1 MGRVYISG
9 VGITKFGELWSRSYR
24 ELVVEAG
31 LKALED
37 AGLPGESIECLYLSS
52 MGPGMWVSQEH
63 VGPMVAEQT
72 GLTPI
77 PVVRVESGCAS
88 GALALHQAFTDV
100 SSGRHKVVV
109 VGGVEKMTDVGA
121 KEASAIVDTML
132 DHEWESIF
140 GATLPSLY
148 AMMARRH
155 MHEYGTTRE
164 QLAEVAVKN
173 HHNGSL
179 NPIAQFGREITI
191 DHVLSSPPLAE
202 PLRMLDCAPLSDG
215 SAALVLSAEGEVEIA
230 ACEMATST
238 LALHSRDD
246 ITTMDSVVRSSKKAY
261 MRAGIEPK
269 DVDVAELHDYCTIG
283 EIIESEDLGFFRK
296 GEGGKMVEDGETS
309 LEGSIPINTSGGL
322 KCRGHPIGA
331 TGVAQVVEIYDQLMR
346 RAGQRQI
353 ESLGYGLCCG
363 VGGSGGSAVV
373 SIFRR
378 R

>member
-1 MGRVYISG
+1 
-9 VGITKFGELWSRSYR
+9 
-24 ELVVEAG
+24 
-31 LKALED
+31 
-37 AGLPGESIECLYLSS
+37 
-52 MGPGMWVSQEH
+52 
-63 VGPMVAEQT
+63 
-72 GLTPI
+72 
-77 PVVRVESGCAS
+77 
-88 GALALHQAFTDV
+88 
-100 SSGRHKVVV
+100 
-109 VGGVEKMTDVGA
+109 
-121 KEASAIVDTML
+121 
-132 DHEWESIF
+132 
-140 GATLPSLY
+140 
-148 AMMARRH
+148 
-155 MHEYGTTRE
+155 
-164 QLAEVAVKN
+164 
-173 HHNGSL
+173 
-179 NPIAQFGREITI
+179 
-191 DHVLSSPPLAE
+191 
-202 PLRMLDCAPLSDG
+202 
-215 SAALVLSAEGEVEIA
+215 
-230 ACEMATST
+230 
-238 LALHSRDD
+238 
-246 ITTMDSVVRSSKKAY
+246 MDSVVRSSKKAY